1 MRPCAPASPARGAQ
15 SPCSARFA
23 HSCRP
28 EARGPCAWLASPPA
42 LRRCLRFLSASNRL
56 LPILPGSAISRAR
69 PRTRRPAIP
78 CASHSCLLGGMCVW
92 GVRGGGAA
100 KASGREVETGGE
112 PGASEVALSE
122 SLNAAAVRCLAG
134 EADVLAAWGLSPA
147 PPVLGEC
154 LSPLS
159 LLPGLS

>member
-1 MRPCAPASPARGAQ
+1 M
-15 SPCSARFA
+15 
-23 HSCRP
+23 
-28 EARGPCAWLASPPA
+28 
-42 LRRCLRFLSASNRL
+42 
-56 LPILPGSAISRAR
+56 
-69 PRTRRPAIP
+69 
-78 CASHSCLLGGMCVW
+78 
-92 GVRGGGAA
+92 GGA
-100 KASGREVETGGE
+100 GREVETGGE